1 MVVIVIIN
9 TRQKTALENL
19 QTQLKEKQEEFK
31 EKISLYKK
39 EALANAKEQLYE
51 WYAISNVGV
60 VPSLYEEF
68 GYVVAEMLLHR
79 LPVVAHDTTGIRE
92 ITDNGKYG
100 LLFRFPEDRKDVS
113 SLRDALLT
121 AIIRTQSKEYEDV
134 KDKGRQRVLENYLIP
149 DFGERMQAVYRSP

>member
-1 MVVIVIIN
+1 MAGNGDFQHCLEAVSPHW
-9 TRQKTALENL
+9 RQVTFTGFL
-19 QTQLKEKQEEFK
+19 
-31 EKISLYKK
+31 S
-39 EALANAKEQLYE
+39 KEQLYE

-121 AIIRTQSKEYEDV
+121 ALADGENPEKIQVREEGRKRILDHYSIPLFRERLINAYE
-134 KDKGRQRVLENYLIP
+134 
-149 DFGERMQAVYRSP
+149 F